1 MKKLTT
7 FTASVLLGFGL
18 VSCKGDKDGAST
30 DDKKSPEKEASAS
43 TGEEATGEEAQTV
56 SLKVSGMT

>member
-18 VSCKGDKDGAST
+18 VSCKGDNDGANT
-30 DDKKSPEKEASAS
+30 DDKKTPGKEASAS
-43 TGEEATGEEAQTV
+43 TDEAASGEKAQTV
-56 SLKVSGMT
+56 AIKVSGMT